1 MVVVVSGSGTIG
13 VGGLAGTVV
22 VIGGSGSGAKFV
34 GGLAGTV
41 VVVRKKCRGGS
52 GSSGCWNRYR
62 VNTGRRIDRV
72 AGGIIGRVASCCC
85 FCQ

>member
-1 MVVVVSGSGTIG
+1 MTGTVVLIVVTGAGETV
-13 VGGLAGTVV
+13 VGGLAV
-22 VIGGSGSGAKFV
+22 
-34 GGLAGTV
+34 TV